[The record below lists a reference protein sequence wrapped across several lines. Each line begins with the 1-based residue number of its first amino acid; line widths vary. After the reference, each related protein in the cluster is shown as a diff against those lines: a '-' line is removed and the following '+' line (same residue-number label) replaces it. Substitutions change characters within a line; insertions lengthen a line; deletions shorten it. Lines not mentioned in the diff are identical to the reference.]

1 MTKSEKENQRKK
13 MMWTGL
19 WAIIAVMLL
28 IIGLVY
34 MNKPVADL
42 GFVAA
47 GFFAALA
54 GVNGA
59 SLFTQP
65 SYGGDDPHNPTL

>member
-1 MTKSEKENQRKK
+1 MTKSEKEVQRKK
-13 MMWTGL
+13 MMWTAL

-34 MNKPVADL
+34 FNKPVADL
-42 GFVAA
+42 GLIAA

-65 SYGGDDPHNPTL
+65 SIGGDDPQNPTL